1 MNFQK
6 QQLKN
11 KLCGETLQPIK
22 NRITPIIYT
31 GMEEQSTTI
40 YFNDSFDF
48 EPIYNLMTDIDGVR
62 QIGGYSHLNLYFS
75 SNGGDAD
82 CLFALADYLN
92 LIDDIKIDFVVTGMV
107 ASAGFYI
114 LLMID
119 NPNIN
124 IIFNTRCSGLIHLG
138 DIYISSRGALSK
150 ESERYDWNKF
160 VQKDIKELNKYFKEN
175 FINKL
180 KLSKE
185 DRKRLNQGQ
194 DLHLLKEELEN
205 VVYSF
210 QEKRYYESEVFLNE
224 YSHVKS
230 QIDELN
236 SLLDNMRQNY
246 KKNIGKDLTD

>member
-1 MNFQK
+1 MNYQR
-6 QQLKN
+6 QQIKN
-11 KLCGETLQPIK
+11 KLCGDLFQPLK
-22 NRITPIIYT
+22 NRIVPVAYT
-31 GMEEQSTTI
+31 GMENQCTTI
-40 YFNDSFDF
+40 YFSDSFEF
-48 EPIYNLMTDIDGVR
+48 ESIYNLMTDIDSVR
-62 QIGGYSHLNLYFS
+62 QIGGYSKITLYFS

-92 LIDDIKIDFVVTGMV
+92 QISDIEIDFVVTGMV

-124 IIFNTRCSGLIHLG
+124 IIFSDRCSGLIHLG
-138 DIYISSRGALSK
+138 DTYLSSRGSLSK
-150 ESERYDWNKF
+150 ESERYNWDKF
-160 VQKDIKELNKYFKEN
+160 LERDINELNKYFKEN

-180 KLSKE
+180 KLRKE

-210 QEKRYYESEVFLNE
+210 HERKYYESEDFLND
-224 YSHVKS
+224 YSQLENK
-230 QIDELN
+230 IKEFEEI
-236 SLLDNMRQNY
+236 LDNMKQEY
-246 KKNIGKDLTD
+246 KKNTGKDFTK